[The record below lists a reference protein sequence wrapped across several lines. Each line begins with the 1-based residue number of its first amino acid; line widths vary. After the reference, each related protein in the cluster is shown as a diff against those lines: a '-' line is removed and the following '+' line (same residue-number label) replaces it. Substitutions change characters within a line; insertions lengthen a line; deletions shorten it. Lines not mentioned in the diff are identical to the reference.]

1 MESKQPKNP
10 LVVALGAVLKGFD
23 IVRRLIVN
31 GVFFLLLAIF
41 LLALAFD
48 GRPTVPAKAALVLDP
63 VGNLTEQLA
72 GEPFDRALQSL
83 AGEEQP
89 QVLVSD
95 LLDALRAAR
104 DDDRIQVLVLRLDAL
119 GGAGLT
125 KLQQI
130 RAEID
135 AFRATGK
142 TVIAYGDGYGRN
154 QYYLASS
161 ADTIY
166 MHPLGGV
173 LIDGFGRFK
182 SYHKQGIDRLGLD
195 WNVFKV
201 GTYKSAVE
209 PFLRDSMSD
218 AAKEANIEW
227 MGDLW
232 RTWLEEVATARELTP
247 EELQAGIDELV
258 DRLRGTNGDFSRMA
272 LDNGLVDELAN
283 RDEVRQKLIEQ
294 VGEDDDHSYNRIG
307 FQEYLLALGNDR
319 PSQRRG
325 KGKGKVA
332 VVVASGTIL
341 DGSQPPGTIGGDSTA
356 ELIRQ
361 ARQDDNVKAIVL
373 RVDSGGGSAFASDII
388 RRELELA
395 RAEGKKVVV
404 SMGSVAAS
412 GGYWISTASDEI
424 WAAPT
429 TITGSIG
436 IFGMFPTFQRPL
448 EEHLGTRVDGVG
460 TTWLAGALRP
470 DRELD
475 PRVGEAL
482 QMAIEQGYRDF
493 LARVGEARDMTF
505 EEIDPIAQGRVWSG
519 QDAFDLG
526 LVDKLGDLDQAIDSA
541 IQLAGLDDPRIE
553 LIEPEI
559 DFTDQMLID
568 MMSQAST
575 RLARSKAGGTP
586 SLADRMLA
594 SLKAEVEALED
605 FNDPRGVYAM
615 CFCTLE

>member
-307 FQEYLLALGNDR
+307 FQDYLLALGNDR

>member
-1 MESKQPKNP
+1 MESKQPQNP

-559 DFTDQMLID
+559 DFTDQRLID

>member
-1 MESKQPKNP
+1 MEPKKPKNP
-10 LVVALGAVLKGFD
+10 LVAALSAVFKGFD
-23 IVRRLIVN
+23 LARRLIIN
-31 GVFFLLLAIF
+31 GIFFFLLAVILV
-41 LLALAFD
+41 ALASDD
-48 GRPTVPAKAALVLDP
+48 GPTVPSKAALVIDP

-83 AGEEQP
+83 VGEEEP
-89 QVLVSD
+89 EVLMSD

-125 KLQQI
+125 KLQQV

-135 AFRATGK
+135 AFRASGK
-142 TVIAYGDGYGRN
+142 QVIAYSDGYGRN
-154 QYYLASS
+154 AYYLAST

-173 LIDGFGRFK
+173 LIDGYGRFK

-195 WNVFKV
+195 WNIFKV

-209 PFLRDSMSD
+209 PFMRDSMSD

-232 RTWLEEVATARELTP
+232 EVYLEEVASARGMTA
-247 EELQAGIDELV
+247 EELQAGIDEMV
-258 DRLRGTNGDFSRMA
+258 DRLRGVQGDFAKMA
-272 LDNGLVDELAN
+272 IDDGLVDELAN
-283 RDEVRQKLIEQ
+283 RDEVRQKLIEL
-294 VGEDDDHSYNRIG
+294 VGEDDDKSYNHIG
-307 FQEYLLALGNDR
+307 FEDYLVALGNDR

-325 KGKGKVA
+325 KGEGKVA
-332 VVVASGTIL
+332 VVVAKGTIL

-356 ELIRQ
+356 RLIRQ
-361 ARQDDNVKAIVL
+361 ARHDDDVQAIVL
-373 RVDSGGGSAFASDII
+373 RVDSGGGSAFASEVI

-395 RAEGKKVVV
+395 RADGKKVVV

-412 GGYWISTASDEI
+412 GGYWISTSSDEI

-436 IFGMFPTFQRPL
+436 IFGMFPTYQKPL

-470 DRELD
+470 DRALD

-482 QMAIEQGYRDF
+482 QMAIEQGYREF
-493 LARVGEARDMTF
+493 LDRVGKARDMSF
-505 EEIDPIAQGRVWSG
+505 EQIDPIAQGRVWSG

-541 IQLAGLDDPRIE
+541 IQLAGLDDPEIQV
-553 LIEPEI
+553 IEPEV
-559 DFTDQMLID
+559 DFTDQLLVE
-568 MMSQAST
+568 MMSQAGAWLPRAET
-575 RLARSKAGGTP
+575 TGTP
-586 SLADRMLA
+586 TLADHMLG
-594 SLKAEVEALED
+594 SLKAEVEALGE
-605 FNDPRGVYAM
+605 FNDPHGVYAM
-615 CFCTLE
+615 CFCAVD